1 MRQLESDPSDIEE
14 ESKILVSL
22 QENVDR
28 LESRIA
34 DISAEKNMKTIKEHF
49 ETITDGSGN
58 FNIPKMWG
66 LKKKLNL
73 TSNDVPSAKKDEAGN
88 LITSRNGILALYK
101 KTYVERLSHKSIK
114 PQYDDLKTLKEN
126 LFELRYQISSQN
138 KSKDWEVSEIV
149 KICKSLKNS
158 KARDECGFIYELF
171 KPSNAGPDVF
181 QSLTKLFNLMKHE
194 LTIPEFFELMS
205 ITSLYKNK
213 GSRSNISN
221 ERGIFNVPKNRS
233 ILTKQSTLMSMRL

>member
-1 MRQLESDPSDIEE
+1 MKNDDVHFLLRAKSQIVNKIDQIMRQLESDPSDIEE
-14 ESKILVSL
+14 ESKIMVSL

-88 LITSRNGILALYK
+88 LITSRNGILALYW
-101 KTYVERLSHKSIK
+101 SHV
-114 PQYDDLKTLKEN
+114 QEWLG
-126 LFELRYQISSQN
+126 FC
-138 KSKDWEVSEIV
+138 SE
-149 KICKSLKNS
+149 CQDCHQGQ
-158 KARDECGFIYELF
+158 A
-171 KPSNAGPDVF
+171 
-181 QSLTKLFNLMKHE
+181 H
-194 LTIPEFFELMS
+194 
-205 ITSLYKNK
+205 
-213 GSRSNISN
+213 
-221 ERGIFNVPKNRS
+221 
-233 ILTKQSTLMSMRL
+233 

>member
-1 MRQLESDPSDIEE
+1 MSKFKELTSASTLSDCIQETDVKQSGKKWLKIFNNILHRSFKKIRVTNRKMKNDDVHLLLRAKSQIVRQLESDPSDIEE

-101 KTYVERLSHKSIK
+101 KTYVERLSHKAIQ

-126 LFELRYQISSQN
+126 LFELRYQISTQN
-138 KSKDWEVSEIV
+138 KSEDLEVSEIV
-149 KICKSLKNS
+149 KIFKSLKG
-158 KARDECGFIYELF
+158 KR
-171 KPSNAGPDVF
+171 
-181 QSLTKLFNLMKHE
+181 
-194 LTIPEFFELMS
+194 
-205 ITSLYKNK
+205 
-213 GSRSNISN
+213 
-221 ERGIFNVPKNRS
+221 
-233 ILTKQSTLMSMRL
+233 

>member
-1 MRQLESDPSDIEE
+1 MHRSFKKIRVTNRKMKNDDVHFLLRAKSQIVNKIDQIMRQLESDPSDIEE
-14 ESKILVSL
+14 ESKIMVSL

-126 LFELRYQISSQN
+126 LFE
-138 KSKDWEVSEIV
+138 
-149 KICKSLKNS
+149 
-158 KARDECGFIYELF
+158 
-171 KPSNAGPDVF
+171 
-181 QSLTKLFNLMKHE
+181 H
-194 LTIPEFFELMS
+194 EFFKCWREK
-205 ITSLYKNK
+205 TEKYK
-213 GSRSNISN
+213 R
-221 ERGIFNVPKNRS
+221 
-233 ILTKQSTLMSMRL
+233 